1 MLVFRRKNSCFK
13 EFQNILKK
21 GIAMNEKTIPIFYA
35 IDDGFAKYA
44 VVSLYSM
51 IKNASTEYKYCV
63 KILCTE
69 IAQKIKDNIL
79 DLQNDNF
86 EVEFYD
92 VSEYLKEFN
101 KRLPLRHYYSKTT
114 YYRFFI
120 AEMFPEI
127 DKAIYIDSDTII
139 QGDISQLYTTDIGE
153 CYVGACHE
161 QAMAQFDIYGTYCEE
176 VVGVSR
182 HNFFNAGLMVINC
195 RQFRSNKVLDRFIYH
210 LGEYEFIVTQDEDYL
225 NLICKD
231 HVYYLDQRWNTEL
244 TDGLE
249 YDYDYKDAYMLHFIM
264 VNKPWHYEKC
274 RGADIYW
281 TYARETA
288 VYDDLLKELND
299 YTDNERLRDLESSKS
314 LAKMAEEE
322 IAREDNYQKMLE
334 KKRSQYRVELVKK
347 IELYESQGRF
357 DEDVEDDP
365 PSRMIMPDEI
375 DYLRR
380 SIFAKIKT
388 KIAHMKAKVFL
399 KTILDKK
406 IMIIKDIKGIENW
419 QSINS
424 GAIVTCNHFN
434 AFDSF
439 AIQEAYH
446 ASKMWPKRKFYRV
459 IREGNY
465 TSFPGF
471 FGELMRHFYT
481 LPLSSNMKT
490 MIKFTEAT
498 NTLLQKGNFVLFYPE
513 QAMWWNY
520 RKPRPVKPGA
530 YKFAVKN
537 NVPVLP
543 CFITMKDS
551 DILGQDLRAS
561 IKDFDISENFVPDGY
576 YVQEYTIHIGS
587 LIYPKENLS
596 YKENIAYMAEE
607 NYKVLTLTII
617 NQRKFL

>member
-1 MLVFRRKNSCFK
+1 
-13 EFQNILKK
+13 
-21 GIAMNEKTIPIFYA
+21 MNEQIIPIF
-35 IDDGFAKYA
+35 FAVDNDFLKYT
-44 VVSLYSM
+44 VVSLHSI
-51 IKNASTEYKYCV
+51 IKNASKEFKYQV
-63 KILCTE
+63 RVLYSE
-69 IAQKIKDNIL
+69 LPKDMMKRVTKL
-79 DLQNDNF
+79 ENDNF
-86 EVEFYD
+86 SVEFCD
-92 VSEYLKEFN
+92 VSDYLKDFN
-101 KRLPLRHYYSKTT
+101 KKLPLRHYYSKTT

-127 DKAIYIDSDTII
+127 DKAIYIDSDTIVL
-139 QGDISQLYTTDIGE
+139 GDISELYNTDIGDL
-153 CYVGACHE
+153 YVGACHE

-182 HNFFNAGLMVINC
+182 HNFFNAGLMLINC
-195 RQFRSNKVLDRFIYH
+195 KQFRDNKVLDKFIYH
-210 LGEYEFIVTQDEDYL
+210 LGEYNFIVTQDEDYL

-231 HVYYLDQRWNTEL
+231 HVYYLDQKWNTEL

-274 RGADIYW
+274 RGADIFW
-281 TYARETA
+281 AYAKETE
-288 VYDDLLKELND
+288 VYDDMIKELSA
-299 YTDNERLRDLESSKS
+299 YTDNERLRDAESAKS
-314 LAKMAEEE
+314 LAKMAADE
-322 IAREDNYQKMLE
+322 IAREDNYQKILE

-347 IELYESQGRF
+347 IEKYESEGRF

-365 PSRMIMPDEI
+365 PSRTIMPDEI

-380 SIFAKIKT
+380 SLGAKIKT

-406 IMIIKDIKGIENW
+406 IMIIKDIKGVENW
-419 QSINS
+419 KNLDS
-424 GAIVTCNHFN
+424 GAIITCNHFN

-446 ASKMWPKRKFYRV
+446 ASKKWPKQKFYRV

-490 MIKFTEAT
+490 MVKFTEAT

-520 RKPRPVKPGA
+520 RKPRPLKPGA

-551 DILGQDLRAS
+551 DILGEDLRAS

-576 YVQEYTIHIGS
+576 YVQEYTIHIGKP
-587 LIYPKENLS
+587 IYPKEGAS
-596 YKENIAYMAEE
+596 YKENMAYMAEE
-607 NYKVLTLTII
+607 NYRVWKEIYENEYDMPLIY
-617 NQRKFL
+617 NNKKDEE